1 MIKLLIL
8 DANLGGKK
16 GNTFQLFS
24 PKLNH
29 FLSKHKNIKATIFHL
44 SDEKKSYS
52 QVTFWK
58 KTFSA
63 HDAVFILTGTY
74 WDSWSSHLQRFLEIT
89 TELEC
94 DHSFF
99 GKPVGAMVSMHSVG
113 GKEVLSRLQGVLSTQ
128 GYLVPPQTSLVISLA
143 TEMALLLEKKTKKKN
158 FSADFWSTDE
168 IPEILWRLI
177 AYAQLKPMGVRP
189 WEVDKKDPKR
199 QWAKLLNA

>member
-8 DANLGGKK
+8 DASLGGKK

-24 PKLNH
+24 PQLNH
-29 FLSKHKNIKATIFHL
+29 FLTQHKSIKATTIHL
-44 SDEKKSYS
+44 NDEKKSYS
-52 QVTFWK
+52 KATFWR

-63 HDAVFILTGTY
+63 HDAIFILTGTY

-94 DHSFF
+94 DPCYF

-143 TEMALLLEKKTKKKN
+143 SEMALLLEKKTKKKN
-158 FSADFWSTDE
+158 FSADFWSTEE
-168 IPEILWRLI
+168 IPEILFRLI
-177 AYAQLKPMGVRP
+177 SYAQLLPVGVRA

-199 QWAKLLNA
+199 KWAKLLKA